1 MDVSMKTCAIVLELL
16 TVLCT
21 DAAIS
26 SGRDPRVSERS
37 EGIPGIDVRLVSSRF
52 YKVDQNLSLYLKYLK
67 FCLYHVHDAW
77 RRDVEVPG
85 LALNVTILNQCR
97 CFKTQ

>member
-1 MDVSMKTCAIVLELL
+1 MKTCAIVLELL

-52 YKVDQNLSLYLKYLK
+52 
-67 FCLYHVHDAW
+67 
-77 RRDVEVPG
+77 
-85 LALNVTILNQCR
+85 
-97 CFKTQ
+97 